1 MSRKANSEVPSSKLE
16 GITGRKILKRVRM
29 RSSHL
34 NLRWSLKD
42 IDDVQDMTRRRMDAR
57 SIAEAF
63 LTTEDEII
71 ALCVRNGFAVPP
83 RRRNPVQGA

>member
-1 MSRKANSEVPSSKLE
+1 MTDTPPSRHP
-16 GITGRKILKRVRM
+16 R
-29 RSSHL
+29 HL

-42 IDDVQDMTRRRMDAR
+42 IDDVQAMIRQRMDAR

-71 ALCVRNGFAVPP
+71 ALCVRNGFTVPP
-83 RRRNPVQGA
+83 RRRTPVQGA